1 MIQRA
6 CSKIEMTG
14 SVPKSRD
21 DFIRSVAPFGAW
33 TCGLKAT
40 AASISSVGVKFFKL
54 PSFHLPMVAQP
65 LRVARNVTALLMVGI
80 SL

>member
-1 MIQRA
+1 MRF
-6 CSKIEMTG
+6 SKIEMTG
-14 SVPKSRD
+14 SALKSCD
-21 DFIRSVAPFGAW
+21 DFIRGAAPFGAW

-40 AASISSVGVKFFKL
+40 AASISSVGVKLFNL

-65 LRVARNVTALLMVGI
+65 LRVARNVTALFMVGI